1 MSFYI
6 QRDGQPKEFSI
17 QALID
22 MVKNGSLRSD
32 EFVFD
37 GRMQKWVGA
46 TQVAELAEAWQGA
59 KSGGGAAG
67 AAKSGAAP
75 AAAPGAAPAAT
86 PAMAPAAASGGGD
99 KKRSKKFSETSW
111 FMSAVTYEEG
121 GLTPSELAP
130 MEAGDKFE
138 NLPPVPDELRK
149 KFSLSVADID
159 DKPAAKKK

>member
-17 QALID
+17 EALVD

-46 TQVAELAEAWQGA
+46 TQVAELADAWQSA
-59 KSGGGAAG
+59 KGGGGAAKG
-67 AAKSGAAP
+67 
-75 AAAPGAAPAAT
+75 GAAPAAT
-86 PAMAPAAASGGGD
+86 PAMAPAGSGD

>member
-17 QALID
+17 EALID

-46 TQVAELAEAWQGA
+46 TQVAELADAWQGA
-59 KSGGGAAG
+59 KASGGAA
-67 AAKSGAAP
+67 KGAAP
-75 AAAPGAAPAAT
+75 TAAPAAT
-86 PAMAPAAASGGGD
+86 PAMAPAAAGGD

>member
-6 QRDGQPKEFSI
+6 QRDGQPKEYPI

-46 TQVAELAEAWQGA
+46 TQVAELADAWKAVQAGGA
-59 KSGGGAAG
+59 KPAA
-67 AAKSGAAP
+67 APATAP
-75 AAAPGAAPAAT
+75 AAAPAA
-86 PAMAPAAASGGGD
+86 GGD

-149 KFSLSVADID
+149 KFSLSIADLD
-159 DKPAAKKK
+159 ANKKK

>member
-22 MVKNGSLRSD
+22 LVKSGGLRAD

-37 GRMQKWVGA
+37 GRMQKWVGS
-46 TQVAELAEAWQGA
+46 TQVAELADAW
-59 KSGGGAAG
+59 KSVKGGPAA
-67 AAKSGAAP
+67 AAPAIAP
-75 AAAPGAAPAAT
+75 AAAPAQA
-86 PAMAPAAASGGGD
+86 GD

-149 KFSLSVADID
+149 KFSLSIADLD
-159 DKPAAKKK
+159 DGGKKK

>member
-6 QRDGQPKEFSI
+6 QRDGQPKEFTI

-22 MVKNGSLRSD
+22 MVKSGGLRAD

-46 TQVAELAEAWQGA
+46 TQVAELADAW
-59 KSGGGAAG
+59 KSV
-67 AAKSGAAP
+67 KSGAA
-75 AAAPGAAPAAT
+75 APAI
-86 PAMAPAAASGGGD
+86 APAAAAPAQAAD

-149 KFSLSVADID
+149 KFSLSIADLD
-159 DKPAAKKK
+159 DGGKKK

>member
-17 QALID
+17 EALVD

-46 TQVAELAEAWQGA
+46 TQVAELADAWRA
-59 KSGGGAAG
+59 ARAGGG
-67 AAKSGAAP
+67 AP
-75 AAAPGAAPAAT
+75 AAAPAGPA
-86 PAMAPAAASGGGD
+86 PAMAPAAAASGD

-138 NLPPVPDELRK
+138 NLPPVPDELRQ
-149 KFSLSVADID
+149 KFSLSVADLD

>member
-17 QALID
+17 EALVD

-46 TQVAELAEAWQGA
+46 TQVAELADAWSSA
-59 KSGGGAAG
+59 KGGGGGAP
-67 AAKSGAAP
+67 K
-75 AAAPGAAPAAT
+75 GAAPAAT
-86 PAMAPAAASGGGD
+86 PAMAPAGGSD

>member
-6 QRDGQPKEFSI
+6 QRDGQPKEFTI

-22 MVKNGSLRSD
+22 MVKSGGLRAD

-46 TQVAELAEAWQGA
+46 TQVAELADAWKGV
-59 KSGGGAAG
+59 KGGAAAG
-67 AAKSGAAP
+67 PAPAIAP
-75 AAAPGAAPAAT
+75 AAAGPA
-86 PAMAPAAASGGGD
+86 GD

-149 KFSLSVADID
+149 KFSLSIADLD
-159 DKPAAKKK
+159 DGGKKK